1 MRSRFAASLAAPLSS
16 LLMLALLLGSGCKDK
31 LDFSKYTTQ
40 AAELAQKYAPQL
52 QELSKQLPDLAKR
65 AADIPESVPGAAA
78 LKGLLAKNQG
88 LVAQLQGAITGLS
101 AKIAEQAKTGKQDE
115 VKKLLDTTAAE
126 LENGVAAVRTD
137 LGTATADL
145 AKVEEAAKAAAAAAA
160 GTPAK
165 LPSGAELKGAADGA
179 EAKLVAFLGDKTKDL
194 DKALWFNLDRTS
206 FQSGKAELDLE
217 KSQEQ
222 LANLIEILKAFPAAK
237 LKVGGYTDNAGKAED
252 NKKLSQTRAEAVV
265 AQLVAGGIDKSR
277 LEAEGY
283 GAEHAECPANDT
295 DECKAKNR
303 RIAVSVR
310 AK

>member
-1 MRSRFAASLAAPLSS
+1 MRSRFAASFAAPLSS

-65 AADIPESVPGAAA
+65 AADIPESVPGAKA

-101 AKIAEQAKTGKQDE
+101 AKVAEQAKTGKQDE

-145 AKVEEAAKAAAAAAA
+145 AKVEEAAKAAAAAATGA
-160 GTPAK
+160 AK

-179 EAKLVAFLGDKTKDL
+179 EARLVAFLNDNTKDL

-265 AQLVAGGIDKSR
+265 AQLVSGGIDKSR